1 MPDTTPDTSIPAAE
15 MVVRRLA
22 QHGIKQAF
30 GVVGGAIMFITDALR
45 RCEAIRSTFTHHEQG
60 AAIAAEAYS
69 KITNAPALVFAT
81 AGPGTTNIITGV
93 ADAYM
98 DSIPMVVLI
107 GDVRSTIAADF
118 TKQRYNAPQEV
129 NQAELMRPIVKTYL
143 YLTPDMSAQA
153 ILAAVDATVLAAVS
167 GRPGPVCI
175 SMPLDVQGMKCD
187 GAALDTEIPAKPETA
202 NPHLVQLQVAMQN
215 LLQAKRPLLLL
226 GAGVRISGMADTTLT
241 LIEQHSIPYCVTIG
255 AVDLQ
260 NQGNPLSCGC
270 VGPTSQRAAN
280 LLFHA
285 SDYILALA
293 TSFDQSV
300 TGFNIADL
308 IQNKEVILVNVDPGE
323 NERFNDASIQP
334 IEADLVDFFKAIEG
348 KSFSATD
355 HSEWLQQVRQIKS
368 ALTAQTEAQM
378 RTTAGVNFLSAYDVS
393 AEISRNLPAD
403 ATVVL
408 GISLDAHSVFNSF
421 QVTSGQRVL
430 VSRNLGPMG
439 WDVPALLGAAM
450 TTEHPE
456 SLVLITG
463 DGSLMLNIQELAVI
477 AGMRIPACIFVFNN
491 DGYVSIRTTQ
501 CNFFGNQFFGCNT
514 NSGLNIPPLG
524 PLAQGFGL
532 AYNKLGAL
540 SEIGQ
545 ILTDHKK
552 ARIPRL
558 VECLIDPGQLRE
570 PRLVTKVQDGKF
582 KTPAVHDMTPALPTA
597 LADLVRGIL
606 PHSLD

>member
-1 MPDTTPDTSIPAAE
+1 MTDTTPDTSITASE
-15 MVVRRLA
+15 LVVRRLA
-22 QHGIKQAF
+22 QHGIGQAF
-30 GVVGGAIMFITDALR
+30 GVVGGAIMYITDALR

-69 KITNAPALVFAT
+69 KVTNTPALVFAT

-129 NQAELMRPIVKTYL
+129 NQAGLMKPIVKTYL
-143 YLTPDMSAQA
+143 YLTPDMSAEA
-153 ILAAVDATVLAAVS
+153 ILSAVDATVQEAIS

-187 GAALDTEIPAKPETA
+187 GTALETA
-202 NPHLVQLQVAMQN
+202 IPVKPGRPNSNLAPLQTAMQN
-215 LLQAKRPLLLL
+215 LLQARRPLLLL
-226 GAGVRISGMADTTLT
+226 GAGVRVSGMADSTLA
-241 LIEQHSIPYCVTIG
+241 LIEQYALPYCVTIG

-260 NQGNPLSCGC
+260 DQANPLSCGC

-285 SDYILALA
+285 SDCVLALA

-308 IQNKEVILVNVDPGE
+308 IQNKKVSLVNVDSGE
-323 NERFNDASIQP
+323 NVRFKDANIQP
-334 IEADLVDFFKAIEG
+334 IEADLADFFKAIAG
-348 KSFSATD
+348 KTFVAAD
-355 HSEWLQQVRQIKS
+355 HASWLQQVSQIKA

-378 RTTAGVNFLSAYDVS
+378 RTTVGEKFLSAYDVS
-393 AEISRNLPAD
+393 AEISRHLPAD

-421 QVTSGQRVL
+421 HVTRGQRVL

-439 WDVPALLGAAM
+439 WDVPALLGAAL
-450 TTEHPE
+450 TTDHPE

-501 CNFFGNQFFGCNT
+501 SNFFGQQFFGCNT
-514 NSGLNIPPLG
+514 TSGLNIPPLA

-532 AYNKLGAL
+532 AYTKLDSL
-540 SEIGQ
+540 SSMGQ
-545 ILTDHKK
+545 ILAEHKK
-552 ARIPRL
+552 AGVPRL

-582 KTPAVHDMTPALPTA
+582 KTPAVHDMTPALPAA
-597 LADLVRGIL
+597 LADVVRGIF
-606 PHSLD
+606 PQGLD